1 MKEDGRI
8 FASWYSGEIV
18 AAQGGVIRDEAHLFF
33 NRNHEKEIVLTIEDG
48 KVVSKSKVY
57 HNYIIGDDY
66 HNWLQRLTPVIKS
79 FPTEKYKLDRKRYHF
94 RAELKKMNGKWE
106 ITMLNPKEDKNK
118 RKLERELT
126 KLINNQDNPNGGYWI
141 HDQWVAPSRFMIPL
155 LVKSNARDGKK

>member
-1 MKEDGRI
+1 MEPKHIHSLYRGYI
-8 FASWYSGEIV
+8 ASWSISDDG
-18 AAQGGVIRDEAHLFF
+18 LF
-33 NRNHEKEIVLTIEDG
+33 
-48 KVVSKSKVY
+48 
-57 HNYIIGDDY
+57 
-66 HNWLQRLTPVIKS
+66 
-79 FPTEKYKLDRKRYHF
+79 LDSINSL
-94 RAELKKMNGKWE
+94 AKKDKWE